1 MKSISMKPLW
11 NLLATELIGICTMV
25 PKLGTTSID
34 LANSAN
40 RGTKQRQ
47 QTEATDGESGWMG
60 SEQHP
65 LPAAGGPAVAGRDA
79 ATSDAGPGRREGR
92 RRRRAESAVVDGRA
106 AGGEAEVAGN
116 GEDGS
121 GAWERGHRREWG
133 TRRLRRG
140 DPQRASEWA
149 LDWSGA
155 KPSDWSRAG
164 LLRGCRAEEES
175 KQRRTLG
182 CEPGMGGDH
191 RAGVRTEA
199 SVREGRT
206 PFFSLAPCGLVQL
219 VHSTSTG

>member
-1 MKSISMKPLW
+1 
-11 NLLATELIGICTMV
+11 
-25 PKLGTTSID
+25 
-34 LANSAN
+34 
-40 RGTKQRQ
+40 
-47 QTEATDGESGWMG
+47 MG
-60 SEQHP
+60 SQQHP

-79 ATSDAGPGRREGR
+79 DTSDAGPGRREGR

-140 DPQRASEWA
+140 DPQRA

-164 LLRGCRAEEES
+164 LLRGC
-175 KQRRTLG
+175 
-182 CEPGMGGDH
+182 
-191 RAGVRTEA
+191 
-199 SVREGRT
+199 
-206 PFFSLAPCGLVQL
+206 
-219 VHSTSTG
+219 

>member
-1 MKSISMKPLW
+1 
-11 NLLATELIGICTMV
+11 
-25 PKLGTTSID
+25 
-34 LANSAN
+34 
-40 RGTKQRQ
+40 
-47 QTEATDGESGWMG
+47 MG
-60 SEQHP
+60 SQQHP

-175 KQRRTLG
+175 KQRSTLG
-182 CEPGMGGDH
+182 CEPVMVATIERGCARRRPCARGAPH
-191 RAGVRTEA
+191 
-199 SVREGRT
+199 
-206 PFFSLAPCGLVQL
+206 FFL
-219 VHSTSTG
+219 T